1 MRLNVAQQQVK
12 TVLSEQVSMTSL
24 MSIDEKAKRHF
35 VSLFFTFCLF
45 CGIVLAF
52 SAKETFLCIR
62 GKKVVRVARSHTHS
76 ETTKRMARGL
86 SRDLAREKN
95 AKKSGA
101 GSAKGNKESLTP
113 QQRAKEAQKA
123 KDLASGKLTPEQVKE
138 EEARKAKMRE
148 KQKMSQF
155 ASNNPLLAKN
165 LAKK

>member
-1 MRLNVAQQQVK
+1 
-12 TVLSEQVSMTSL
+12 
-24 MSIDEKAKRHF
+24 
-35 VSLFFTFCLF
+35 
-45 CGIVLAF
+45 
-52 SAKETFLCIR
+52 
-62 GKKVVRVARSHTHS
+62 
-76 ETTKRMARGL
+76 MARGL

-113 QQRAKEAQKA
+113 QQRAERDAKAMQEKKAAKEAQKA

-165 LAKK
+165 LANKK

>member
-1 MRLNVAQQQVK
+1 
-12 TVLSEQVSMTSL
+12 MTSL

-113 QQRAKEAQKA
+113 QQRAERDAKAMQEKKAAKEAQKA

>member
-12 TVLSEQVSMTSL
+12 TVLSEQVS
-24 MSIDEKAKRHF
+24 KRHMF
-35 VSLFFTFCLF
+35 H
-45 CGIVLAF
+45 
-52 SAKETFLCIR
+52 FLCCFWLFPKLLRYECR

-95 AKKSGA
+95 AKKSSAGA
-101 GSAKGNKESLTP
+101 AKGNKETLTP
-113 QQRAKEAQKA
+113 QQRAERDAKAMQEKKAAKEAQKA

-165 LAKK
+165 LANKK

>member
-1 MRLNVAQQQVK
+1 
-12 TVLSEQVSMTSL
+12 
-24 MSIDEKAKRHF
+24 
-35 VSLFFTFCLF
+35 
-45 CGIVLAF
+45 
-52 SAKETFLCIR
+52 
-62 GKKVVRVARSHTHS
+62 
-76 ETTKRMARGL
+76 MARGL

-95 AKKSGA
+95 AKKSSAGA
-101 GSAKGNKESLTP
+101 AKGNKETLTP
-113 QQRAKEAQKA
+113 QQRAERDAKAMQEKKAAKEAQKA